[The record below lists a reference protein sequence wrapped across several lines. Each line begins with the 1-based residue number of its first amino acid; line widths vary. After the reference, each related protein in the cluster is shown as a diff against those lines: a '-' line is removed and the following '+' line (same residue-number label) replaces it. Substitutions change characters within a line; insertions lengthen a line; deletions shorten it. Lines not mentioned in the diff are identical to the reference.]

1 MAKHSDIATVETGVL
16 QPLEQIENLIHVIR
30 GKQVMLDRDLA
41 RLYGVETFRLNEQ
54 VKRNIERFPE
64 DFMFKLT
71 REEAESSRSQFA
83 MLNDDSISSQNARA
97 SSTEEILKSQIV
109 TSSDNSSTSQIAILK
124 GRGHNI
130 KHLPYAFTENGVAML
145 SSVLRTPL
153 AISTNIQIMRTFTAS
168 RHFWASNAQMF
179 QRLEVIEHTQLSLAA
194 HQEETDQKIE
204 EVFRRL
210 DNGEAKPT
218 QGLFFNGQIYDSYAF
233 VCGLVKSAQKHIVL
247 IDNYIDETVLTLL
260 DKRAADVPAKIYTKF
275 FTKQLRLDID
285 RHNAQYAP
293 IDVLPFQ
300 DAHDR
305 FLCIDDEVYH
315 FGASIKDL
323 GRRTKC
329 IRKNCRSL
337 GSIECI
343 VDSRGRMRNVYKSA

>member
-1 MAKHSDIATVETGVL
+1 MAKHTDIAKVETGTL

-83 MLNDDSISSQNARA
+83 MLNDDSISSQNART

-153 AISTNIQIMRTFTAS
+153 AISTNIQIMRAFTAS

-179 QRLEVIEHTQLSLAA
+179 QRLEVIEHNQLALGA
-194 HQEETDQKIE
+194 HQEEIVSHLSENDKKLE

-233 VCGLVKSAQKHIVL
+233 VCGLVKSAKQRIVL

-260 DKRAADVPAKIYTKF
+260 DKRAEGVTAKIYTKF

-323 GRRTKC
+323 GQKWFAFNKMEITTDMLLK
-329 IRKNCRSL
+329 K
-337 GSIECI
+337 
-343 VDSRGRMRNVYKSA
+343 M

>member
-1 MAKHSDIATVETGVL
+1 MAKHSDIAKVETEAL

-41 RLYGVETFRLNEQ
+41 RLYGVETRVLNQ
-54 VKRNIERFPE
+54 AVQRNIERFPE
-64 DFMFKLT
+64 DFMFQLSK
-71 REEAESSRSQFA
+71 EEAEFSRSQFV
-83 MLNDDSISSQNARA
+83 MLNDGSQNLESQNVISNEDFLR
-97 SSTEEILKSQIV
+97 SQIV
-109 TSSDNSSTSQIAILK
+109 TLEKKDMRGKHLK
-124 GRGHNI
+124 Y
-130 KHLPYAFTENGVAML
+130 LPYAFTENGVAML

-153 AISTNIQIMRTFTAS
+153 AISTNIQIMRAFTAS

-179 QRLEVIEHTQLSLAA
+179 QRLEVIEHNQLALGA
-194 HQEETDQKIE
+194 HQEEIASHLSENDKKLE

-233 VCGLVKSAQKHIVL
+233 VCGLVKGAKQRIVL

-260 DKRAADVPAKIYTKF
+260 DKRAVGVTAKIYIKF

-323 GRRTKC
+323 GQKWFAFNKMEITTDMLLK
-329 IRKNCRSL
+329 K
-337 GSIECI
+337 
-343 VDSRGRMRNVYKSA
+343 M